1 MPLFVVLADG
11 HERSEELEQRIRST
25 IRDLASA
32 RHVPDEI
39 IIAPAIPV
47 THAHKKIEVP
57 LKKLFSGHSADAA
70 INRSSL
76 ANPESV
82 DWFVER
88 AERYLTEL
96 KRHM

>member
-1 MPLFVVLADG
+1 MKLLPTLRYAHGERIEQCRARVLINAAGPWADSIA
-11 HERSEELEQRIRST
+11 HR
-25 IRDLASA
+25 
-32 RHVPDEI
+32 
-39 IIAPAIPV
+39 IAPAIPV